1 MAKKKQ
7 TQKIKRRR
15 VTFSLEAPDAG
26 EVFLMGDFNQWDPK
40 KHPMKKDEKGVWK
53 KVLVIPPGTYEYKF
67 MADGHWRMDPRNENR
82 RQNRFGTYNNLLNLS
97 PK

>member
-15 VTFSLEAPDAG
+15 ATFSLEAPDAG

-53 KVLVIPPGTYEYKF
+53 KAVMIPPGTYEYKF
-67 MADGHWRMDPRNENR
+67 KVDGRWRMDPQNENR
-82 RQNRFGTYNNLLNLS
+82 CQNRFGTYNNLLNLS